1 MKPAHAGEKSLQA
14 LAKKGSLEG
23 ASTCNMEL
31 SGHGVLDKKMKV
43 KLVPPLTARKVFLIV
58 FT

>member
-1 MKPAHAGEKSLQA
+1 
-14 LAKKGSLEG
+14 LEG

-31 SGHGVLDKKMKV
+31 GEHGVLDKKRWNSA
-43 KLVPPLTARKVFLIV
+43 PLLTTLKVFLIV